1 MKGMKEMPSPQSV
14 NELIIITGMSGAGKT
29 LAIQSFEDLGFY
41 CIDNLPPAL
50 LPTFLNLMKQS
61 KKEISRIAAVM
72 DLRGGDFFSSLIDA
86 LDRIERE
93 DLVATK
99 ILFLD
104 ADDETLV
111 RRYKET
117 RRSHPLAENG
127 LPLMGIKYERELL
140 AEVKER
146 AQFIYNTSSMKPREL
161 RQRII
166 AQFSDVDSRTFTVN
180 VMSFGFKHGMPI
192 DADLVFDVR
201 FLPNPYYV
209 ESLRSKTG
217 LDEDVSSYV
226 LKYDETKA
234 LIEKLMDLFEYMI
247 PLYQKEGK
255 TQLVIAFGCTGG
267 QHRSVTLAEYFGNH
281 LDQFAP
287 TVITHRDIAK
297 RKG

>member
-1 MKGMKEMPSPQSV
+1 MPNPHSV
-14 NELIIITGMSGAGKT
+14 NELIIITGMSGAGKSV
-29 LAIQSFEDLGFY
+29 AIRSFEDLGFF

-50 LPTFLNLMKQS
+50 LPTFLNLMKES

-72 DLRGGDFFSSLIDA
+72 DLRGGDFFSSLIEA

-111 RRYKET
+111 SRYKET
-117 RRSHPLAENG
+117 RRSHPLSENG
-127 LPLMGIKYERELL
+127 LPLTGIHYERELL
-140 AEVKER
+140 ADVKER
-146 AQFIYNTSSMKPREL
+146 AQYIYNTSSMKPREL

-166 AQFSDVDSRTFTVN
+166 AQFSGVDSRKFTVN
-180 VMSFGFKHGMPI
+180 VMSFGFKYGMPI
-192 DADLVFDVR
+192 DADLVFDIR
-201 FLPNPYYV
+201 FLPNPYYI
-209 ESLRSKTG
+209 EELRPKTG
-217 LDEDVSSYV
+217 LDEEVSSYV
-226 LKYDETKA
+226 LKYDETTT
-234 LIEKLMDLFEYMI
+234 LINKLTDLFEFMI
-247 PLYQKEGK
+247 PLYKKEGK
-255 TQLVIAFGCTGG
+255 TQLIIAFGCTGG

-281 LDQFAP
+281 LDQHAP